1 MATSSFQLLR
11 TKTLVL
17 PSAPLSFLCPCSIF
31 QQIHWAQSSEH
42 MWNSITSQHL
52 HRCHPGPNHHC
63 LALGDDSCFWL
74 SLFLPSRQF
83 FTQQLVWAFKNI
95 SQVSLLSH
103 NSQIA
108 PMSLEKSSNSV
119 TYNAL
124 CDLGITSP
132 QPFSL
137 LLSWSFPFAL
147 HQSHLSLVIS
157 QIRYSPPIRPCF
169 DFLFIC
175 LRCFSRKRPTWL
187 APSGRPRFLEF
198 FTPTSSSQHHRALSH
213 LDTPH
218 TLFITFPSFTF
229 LLSLVI
235 LQHIL
240 CIDCEHRYFC
250 LFSLLCPQR

>member
-52 HRCHPGPNHHC
+52 HRCHPGPNHHS

-147 HQSHLSLVIS
+147 HQSHLSPGYFSNTLFTSHKALFWLLVPSAWGAFPADDPHDSLPQVVLTSLSSLHQRRLLSTIAHRR
-157 QIRYSPPIRPCF
+157 IWTPPTHFLSPFPALLF
-169 DFLFIC
+169 FL
-175 LRCFSRKRPTWL
+175 
-187 APSGRPRFLEF
+187 
-198 FTPTSSSQHHRALSH
+198 ALS
-213 LDTPH
+213 
-218 TLFITFPSFTF
+218 FFNIFY
-229 LLSLVI
+229 V
-235 LQHIL
+235 
-240 CIDCEHRYFC
+240 
-250 LFSLLCPQR
+250 